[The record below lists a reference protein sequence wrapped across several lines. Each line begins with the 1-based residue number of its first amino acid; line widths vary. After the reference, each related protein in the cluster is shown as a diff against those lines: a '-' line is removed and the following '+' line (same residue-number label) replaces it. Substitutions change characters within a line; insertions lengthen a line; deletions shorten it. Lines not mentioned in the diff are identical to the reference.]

1 MLFFHILKFL
11 SLDLPGFVR
20 NNLPEQPVD
29 IKDQIENLVRKF
41 IERDN
46 VIILAVSDANVDIAD
61 SAAIAEARRVDEKG
75 LRTVG
80 VLTKVDLTTKER
92 HVPLMD
98 LLNNKLL
105 PLSKGYVAVINPP
118 AESGEE
124 ETIDQM
130 RTKEMALFQKLGPI
144 RNHRMKNY
152 GTAYLQRKLSKE
164 LTQKIKEKI
173 PELVLKVTE
182 ELESVEHEI
191 DSLDYKN
198 EISAQPVS
206 QRLLNKIK
214 IYQKAVTVML
224 RGNDREVSHKQIQG
238 GAKLKK
244 LLKQDMKKACK
255 EAMKLNPSK
264 FGKNIEI
271 MLENLDATYDNILPN
286 SLAFQNCVAILVEK
300 FKKPMSLLIATFSEN
315 LNSYLRKCAEETL
328 TLVPNLKQK
337 VMEMASDK
345 VVQLREMCK
354 EDMNRNIDIQKHF
367 INYGHPEFQRYENLL
382 RGKGEMKMEQLE
394 KDTADTEDDVN
405 NNIPEHHYQF
415 GDEDTN
421 QTIKWIKERANAF
434 IHFQKDIADRSK
446 LGKRNTN
453 HFSCLVD

>member
-1 MLFFHILKFL
+1 
-11 SLDLPGFVR
+11 
-20 NNLPEQPVD
+20 
-29 IKDQIENLVRKF
+29 
-41 IERDN
+41 
-46 VIILAVSDANVDIAD
+46 
-61 SAAIAEARRVDEKG
+61 
-75 LRTVG
+75 
-80 VLTKVDLTTKER
+80 
-92 HVPLMD
+92 MD

-118 AESGEE
+118 AENGEE

-130 RTKEMALFQKLGPI
+130 RKKEMALFQKLGPI
-144 RNHRMKNY
+144 HNHRMKNY
-152 GTAYLQRKLSKE
+152 GTSYLQRKLSKE

-182 ELESVEHEI
+182 ELESVEQEI

-214 IYQKAVTVML
+214 IYQKAVIVML

-244 LLKQDMKKACK
+244 LLKEDMKKACK

-264 FGKNIEI
+264 FGKDIEI
-271 MLENLDATYDNILPN
+271 MLDNLDAAYDNILPN

-315 LNSYLRKCAEETL
+315 LNSYLRECAEETL
-328 TLVPNLKQK
+328 TLVPSLKQK
-337 VMEMASDK
+337 VIEMASDK
-345 VVQLREMCK
+345 VIQLREMCK

-382 RGKGEMKMEQLE
+382 RGKGTMEMEQLQ
-394 KDTADTEDDVN
+394 KDATNSEDDEN
-405 NNIPEHHYQF
+405 NNLPEQYCQF
-415 GDEDTN
+415 DDEDTN

-434 IHFQKDIADRSK
+434 IHFQKDVADKSK
-446 LGKRNTN
+446 LGKGNTD
-453 HFSCLVD
+453 HFCCLSDLDLNLYQGADRFNKVVL

>member
-1 MLFFHILKFL
+1 
-11 SLDLPGFVR
+11 
-20 NNLPEQPVD
+20 
-29 IKDQIENLVRKF
+29 
-41 IERDN
+41 
-46 VIILAVSDANVDIAD
+46 
-61 SAAIAEARRVDEKG
+61 
-75 LRTVG
+75 
-80 VLTKVDLTTKER
+80 
-92 HVPLMD
+92 MD

-118 AESGEE
+118 AENGQE
-124 ETIDQM
+124 ETIQQM
-130 RTKEMALFQKLGPI
+130 RTKEMGLFQKLGPI
-144 RNHRMKNY
+144 HNHRMKNY

-264 FGKNIEI
+264 FGKDIEI

-394 KDTADTEDDVN
+394 RDTADTEDDEN

-446 LGKRNTN
+446 LGKENTN
-453 HFSCLVD
+453 HFCCLID

>member
-92 HVPLMD
+92 HIPLMD

-182 ELESVEHEI
+182 ELDLVEQEI

-214 IYQKAVTVML
+214 IYQKKVTVM
-224 RGNDREVSHKQIQG
+224 
-238 GAKLKK
+238 
-244 LLKQDMKKACK
+244 
-255 EAMKLNPSK
+255 
-264 FGKNIEI
+264 
-271 MLENLDATYDNILPN
+271 
-286 SLAFQNCVAILVEK
+286 
-300 FKKPMSLLIATFSEN
+300 
-315 LNSYLRKCAEETL
+315 
-328 TLVPNLKQK
+328 
-337 VMEMASDK
+337 
-345 VVQLREMCK
+345 
-354 EDMNRNIDIQKHF
+354 
-367 INYGHPEFQRYENLL
+367 
-382 RGKGEMKMEQLE
+382 
-394 KDTADTEDDVN
+394 
-405 NNIPEHHYQF
+405 
-415 GDEDTN
+415 
-421 QTIKWIKERANAF
+421 
-434 IHFQKDIADRSK
+434 
-446 LGKRNTN
+446 
-453 HFSCLVD
+453 

>member
-1 MLFFHILKFL
+1 
-11 SLDLPGFVR
+11 
-20 NNLPEQPVD
+20 
-29 IKDQIENLVRKF
+29 
-41 IERDN
+41 
-46 VIILAVSDANVDIAD
+46 
-61 SAAIAEARRVDEKG
+61 
-75 LRTVG
+75 
-80 VLTKVDLTTKER
+80 
-92 HVPLMD
+92 MD

-118 AESGEE
+118 AENGEE

-130 RTKEMALFQKLGPI
+130 RRKEMALFQKLGPI
-144 RNHRMKNY
+144 HNHRMKNY

-182 ELESVEHEI
+182 ELESVEQEI

-198 EISAQPVS
+198 EISAHPVS

-214 IYQKAVTVML
+214 IYQKAVIVML

-244 LLKQDMKKACK
+244 LLKEDMKKACK

-264 FGKNIEI
+264 FGKDIEI
-271 MLENLDATYDNILPN
+271 MLNNLDATYDNILPN
-286 SLAFQNCVAILVEK
+286 SLAFQNCVAILVDK
-300 FKKPMSLLIATFSEN
+300 FKKPMSLLIATFSEH
-315 LNSYLRKCAEETL
+315 LNSYLRECAEETL

-337 VMEMASDK
+337 VIEMASDK

-354 EDMNRNIDIQKHF
+354 VDMNRNIDIQKHF

-382 RGKGEMKMEQLE
+382 RGKGTMEMEQLQ
-394 KDTADTEDDVN
+394 KDTADTEDDEN
-405 NNIPEHHYQF
+405 NNMPEHHYQF
-415 GDEDTN
+415 DDDDTN
-421 QTIKWIKERANAF
+421 RTMKWIKERANAF
-434 IHFQKDIADRSK
+434 IHFQKDIADKSK
-446 LGKRNTN
+446 LGEENSN
-453 HFSCLVD
+453 HFCCLVDLFHFLKEQIDLIKQFSKLIFS

>member
-1 MLFFHILKFL
+1 
-11 SLDLPGFVR
+11 
-20 NNLPEQPVD
+20 
-29 IKDQIENLVRKF
+29 
-41 IERDN
+41 
-46 VIILAVSDANVDIAD
+46 
-61 SAAIAEARRVDEKG
+61 
-75 LRTVG
+75 
-80 VLTKVDLTTKER
+80 
-92 HVPLMD
+92 MD

-264 FGKNIEI
+264 FGKDIEI

>member
-1 MLFFHILKFL
+1 
-11 SLDLPGFVR
+11 
-20 NNLPEQPVD
+20 
-29 IKDQIENLVRKF
+29 
-41 IERDN
+41 
-46 VIILAVSDANVDIAD
+46 
-61 SAAIAEARRVDEKG
+61 
-75 LRTVG
+75 
-80 VLTKVDLTTKER
+80 
-92 HVPLMD
+92 
-98 LLNNKLL
+98 
-105 PLSKGYVAVINPP
+105 
-118 AESGEE
+118 
-124 ETIDQM
+124 
-130 RTKEMALFQKLGPI
+130 
-144 RNHRMKNY
+144 
-152 GTAYLQRKLSKE
+152 
-164 LTQKIKEKI
+164 
-173 PELVLKVTE
+173 
-182 ELESVEHEI
+182 
-191 DSLDYKN
+191 
-198 EISAQPVS
+198 
-206 QRLLNKIK
+206 
-214 IYQKAVTVML
+214 ML

-264 FGKNIEI
+264 FGKDIEI

-328 TLVPNLKQK
+328 TLVPNLKQN

>member
-1 MLFFHILKFL
+1 
-11 SLDLPGFVR
+11 
-20 NNLPEQPVD
+20 
-29 IKDQIENLVRKF
+29 
-41 IERDN
+41 
-46 VIILAVSDANVDIAD
+46 
-61 SAAIAEARRVDEKG
+61 
-75 LRTVG
+75 
-80 VLTKVDLTTKER
+80 
-92 HVPLMD
+92 MD

-118 AESGEE
+118 AENGEE

-130 RTKEMALFQKLGPI
+130 RRKEMALFQKLGPI
-144 RNHRMKNY
+144 HNHRMKNY

-182 ELESVEHEI
+182 ELESVEQEI

-198 EISAQPVS
+198 EISAHPVS

-214 IYQKAVTVML
+214 IYQKAVIVML

-244 LLKQDMKKACK
+244 LLKEDMKKACK

-264 FGKNIEI
+264 FGKDIEI
-271 MLENLDATYDNILPN
+271 MLNNLDATYDNILPN
-286 SLAFQNCVAILVEK
+286 SLAFQNCVAILVDK
-300 FKKPMSLLIATFSEN
+300 FKKPMSLLIATFSEH
-315 LNSYLRKCAEETL
+315 LNSYLRECAEETL

-337 VMEMASDK
+337 VIEMASDK

-354 EDMNRNIDIQKHF
+354 VDMNRNIDIQKHF

-382 RGKGEMKMEQLE
+382 RGKGTMEMEQLQ
-394 KDTADTEDDVN
+394 KDTADTEDDEN
-405 NNIPEHHYQF
+405 NNMPEHHYQF
-415 GDEDTN
+415 DDDDTN
-421 QTIKWIKERANAF
+421 RTMKWIKERANAF
-434 IHFQKDIADRSK
+434 IHFQKDIADKSK
-446 LGKRNTN
+446 LGEENSN
-453 HFSCLVD
+453 HFCCLVDLFHFLKEQIDLIK

>member
-1 MLFFHILKFL
+1 
-11 SLDLPGFVR
+11 
-20 NNLPEQPVD
+20 
-29 IKDQIENLVRKF
+29 
-41 IERDN
+41 
-46 VIILAVSDANVDIAD
+46 
-61 SAAIAEARRVDEKG
+61 
-75 LRTVG
+75 
-80 VLTKVDLTTKER
+80 
-92 HVPLMD
+92 MD

-118 AESGEE
+118 AENGEE

-130 RTKEMALFQKLGPI
+130 RQKEMALFQKLGPI
-144 RNHRMKNY
+144 HNHRMKNY
-152 GTAYLQRKLSKE
+152 GTSYLQRKLSKE

-182 ELESVEHEI
+182 ELESVEQEI
-191 DSLDYKN
+191 NSLDYKN
-198 EISAQPVS
+198 EISAQPIS

-214 IYQKAVTVML
+214 IYQKAVIVML

-244 LLKQDMKKACK
+244 LLKEDMKKACK

-264 FGKNIEI
+264 FGKDIEI
-271 MLENLDATYDNILPN
+271 MLDNLDAAYDNILPN

-315 LNSYLRKCAEETL
+315 LNSYLRECAEETL

-337 VMEMASDK
+337 VIEMASDK
-345 VVQLREMCK
+345 VIQLREMCK

-382 RGKGEMKMEQLE
+382 RGKGTMEMEQLQ
-394 KDTADTEDDVN
+394 KDATNSEDDEN
-405 NNIPEHHYQF
+405 NNLPEQYCQF
-415 GDEDTN
+415 DDEDTN

-434 IHFQKDIADRSK
+434 IHFQKDVADKSK
-446 LGKRNTN
+446 LGKGNTD
-453 HFSCLVD
+453 HFCCLSDLDLNLYQGADRFNKVVL